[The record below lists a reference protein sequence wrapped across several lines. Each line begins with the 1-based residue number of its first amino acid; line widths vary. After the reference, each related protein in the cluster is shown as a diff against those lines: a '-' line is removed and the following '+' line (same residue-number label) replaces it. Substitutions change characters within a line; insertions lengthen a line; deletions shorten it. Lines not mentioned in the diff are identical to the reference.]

1 MLCII
6 SFQLNQSIHCWPVML
21 STQWGATSF
30 FYGHSKRSA
39 WKTLLT
45 HHQLLCGLG
54 DGIPTPNKIKAA
66 EMFVC
71 IMYGP
76 SNINSTDTLRC
87 IKFCICNKQE
97 MLPPTSGELHLHIK
111 RAHYQCMVW
120 EHVHCP
126 VQSQAAVTEM
136 GWVHDG
142 KGLHP
147 ILMTNAIPQTCL
159 DIFLWLPYKVSDSA
173 FQLPQTQHI
182 VYTYL

>member
-1 MLCII
+1 
-6 SFQLNQSIHCWPVML
+6 ML
-21 STQWGATSF
+21 SLNGTQHPSFMATPKDQR
-30 FYGHSKRSA
+30 GRHSLPIIR
-39 WKTLLT
+39 T
-45 HHQLLCGLG
+45 LLCGLG
-54 DGIPTPNKIKAA
+54 DGVPTPNKIKAA

-111 RAHYQCMVW
+111 RAHYQCVVW
-120 EHVHCP
+120 EHVDCP

-142 KGLHP
+142 KGLHT

-159 DIFLWLPYKVSDSA
+159 DIVLWLPDKVSDSA
-173 FQLPQTQHI
+173 FQVPQTQHI